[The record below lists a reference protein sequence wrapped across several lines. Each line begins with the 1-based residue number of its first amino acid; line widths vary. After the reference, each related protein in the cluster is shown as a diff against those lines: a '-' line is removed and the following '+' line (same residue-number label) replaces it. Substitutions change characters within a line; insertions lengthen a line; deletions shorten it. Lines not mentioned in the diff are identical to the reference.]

1 MPSSLNGTGVTFNDG
16 TTLQSGNIPAANLGS
31 GTANSTTFLR
41 GDRTWQTINT
51 TPTTDQVL
59 TATAGASFGAVGTYA
74 FLSRIGQTSATFV
87 QGSNYA
93 GSVLAPAGLLRDS
106 TGDVN
111 TDGSNGI
118 NGTRDGIGIGGT
130 WKCMGRSGSDNT
142 RDMKMTLFL
151 RIS

>member
-59 TATAGASFGAVGTYA
+59 AATAGASEGAVGTYS
-74 FLSRIGQTSATFV
+74 FLSPTTKSDYSIGATFS
-87 QGSNYA
+87 GSSLRYTSVTGRLAFQAGIRQSGTPSGTWRAMSA
-93 GSVLAPAGLLRDS
+93 GSGTGS
-106 TGDVN
+106 WSEGDV
-111 TDGSNGI
+111 
-118 NGTRDGIGIGGT
+118 RAA
-130 WKCMGRSGSDNT
+130 
-142 RDMKMTLFL
+142 TLFL